1 MSSQIL
7 LIPKFYLLRG
17 AAGTGKTVALK
28 RIAWEIDQYFDAP
41 VLWLREN
48 GRLRYQAIR
57 ELYDLIGKRIYLVV
71 DRAIEHLTEIEE
83 VMQVAFTHG
92 IQLSIV
98 SAERDSAWNVSR
110 DDFDSRWDVQPFS
123 IGQLVKS
130 EIEDLIE
137 RLKIHSALGVL
148 TPLSVQEQVHAFEE
162 ADRHLLVALHEV
174 THGKPFEEIVI
185 DECRSL
191 IPQKAQQIY
200 LDVCTLNQF
209 GAPVRAG
216 VINRIS
222 GIPFTVYE
230 REFFSPLQGVVLTQ
244 SNRYSGDYE
253 YRSRHPRIASLV
265 FKQAFP
271 EDEDRVSQLERIVG
285 CLDEGYDADQAAI
298 RGLIKG
304 RNLIMITK

>member
-1 MSSQIL
+1 M
-7 LIPKFYLLRG
+7 YLG
-17 AAGTGKTVALK
+17 
-28 RIAWEIDQYFDAP
+28 
-41 VLWLREN
+41 
-48 GRLRYQAIR
+48 
-57 ELYDLIGKRIYLVV
+57 
-71 DRAIEHLTEIEE
+71 
-83 VMQVAFTHG
+83 
-92 IQLSIV
+92 
-98 SAERDSAWNVSR
+98 

-304 RNLIMITK
+304 RNLIMLLSDVDQGRRVYDCVQNLLGNRWYVRHQLANFELNHNQGSLENAEEEGRKALELEPTRASVIHTLAEISKSACTERNRWIP